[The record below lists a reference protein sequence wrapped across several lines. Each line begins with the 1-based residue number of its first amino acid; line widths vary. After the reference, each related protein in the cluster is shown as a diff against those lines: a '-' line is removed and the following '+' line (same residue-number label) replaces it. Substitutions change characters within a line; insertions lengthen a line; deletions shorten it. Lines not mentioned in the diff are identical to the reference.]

1 MLGNVFAP
9 KLAAKAGF
17 VALWLLGWKFGFDFA
32 FDFKIK
38 WLIKGGLMPYL
49 FVYFRDTARHQSKGK
64 QRSDQLRIR
73 PVYDIMAH
81 WCGTMPLRIPA
92 YFSTKEPRPVQP
104 STWISCWHSAFAWR
118 FISPIVFWPH
128 CLAFHAPSSINYC
141 VINFFHLPAIF
152 QNSLAKL
159 DHNKALQ
166 YTHCCI
172 WNRFGIFLPSTF
184 EPPRQFQ
191 LHMQRPKACFE
202 IRRWCQFSKNNKP
215 MTVKF
220 TSIQTCNKRF
230 DWMGDITRTWSYWRV
245 ARLSYVTE
253 TWCDLLVQPEQG
265 VNFSAFNGRGKF
277 FGWM

>member
-49 FVYFRDTARHQSKGK
+49 FRYFRDTARHQSKGK

-92 YFSTKEPRPVQP
+92 YFSTKEPRPFQP

-118 FISPIVFWPH
+118 FIFADSFWPH
-128 CLAFHAPSSINYC
+128 CLAFHAPSSINYLRN
-141 VINFFHLPAIF
+141 NFFHLPAIF

-172 WNRFGIFLPSTF
+172 WNRFGIFFAINIWT
-184 EPPRQFQ
+184 
-191 LHMQRPKACFE
+191 PKAIPASFAKAKSLFWNKALVS
-202 IRRWCQFSKNNKP
+202 ILKNNKP

-245 ARLSYVTE
+245 ARLSYVNGNMVWFIGT
-253 TWCDLLVQPEQG
+253 TWTRCEFQCVQWQ
-265 VNFSAFNGRGKF
+265 RKI